1 MYVSKT
7 LDRQFC
13 FWNNAKITNVGWYI
27 LAFEIAVPVNDA
39 ALNDVRESDAPNA
52 AIIVHDLNVTNAN
65 GDVMVSVYP
74 AANRTYDVYVHFNE
88 EPTLDEYVFN
98 ITVSATTWL
107 KLFCL
112 SKICIVHQRRLMQFF

>member
-1 MYVSKT
+1 MIS
-7 LDRQFC
+7 
-13 FWNNAKITNVGWYI
+13 
-27 LAFEIAVPVNDA
+27 AFEIAVSVNGA

-98 ITVSATTWL
+98 ITVSATT
-107 KLFCL
+107 
-112 SKICIVHQRRLMQFF
+112 

>member
-1 MYVSKT
+1 M
-7 LDRQFC
+7 
-13 FWNNAKITNVGWYI
+13 
-27 LAFEIAVPVNDA
+27 PVNDA

-98 ITVSATTWL
+98 ITVSATT
-107 KLFCL
+107 
-112 SKICIVHQRRLMQFF
+112 

>member
-1 MYVSKT
+1 MLKNSKEFVVSKT

-13 FWNNAKITNVGWYI
+13 YRNNAKITNVGWYI

-74 AANRTYDVYVHFNE
+74 AANRTYDVYVHFDQ
-88 EPTLDEYVFN
+88 EPTLDEYVIN
-98 ITVSATTWL
+98 ITVSA
-107 KLFCL
+107 
-112 SKICIVHQRRLMQFF
+112 IN